1 MDIFRHGQEV
11 IRLNTE
17 VVRLRVLEMHS
28 HTESRNECI
37 KCNLSTKPGL
47 ESIQKVFTLFYLVF
61 VCFAFF
67 LSFVFSRFY
76 LNAYKYPDIPSLS
89 LPLPLSICTYYTANN
104 N

>member
-47 ESIQKVFTLFYLVF
+47 ESI
-61 VCFAFF
+61 
-67 LSFVFSRFY
+67 
-76 LNAYKYPDIPSLS
+76 
-89 LPLPLSICTYYTANN
+89 
-104 N
+104 